1 MRKTLVTAAV
11 FLAVST
17 TAAFSQQGPT
27 VKEESP
33 GLLAKA
39 KITPA
44 QALPIAMAK
53 VPNGVLQEAEIEKEG
68 GKLVYSF
75 DIKAPG
81 KTGTDEVVIDAMTG
95 KVLSVEHESPEEEAK
110 EQAKEKQPSSP

>member
-1 MRKTLVTAAV
+1 MRRTSLTLAALVAVLSTAA
-11 FLAVST
+11 S
-17 TAAFSQQGPT
+17 SQQAPA
-27 VKEESP
+27 VKEEAP

-39 KITPA
+39 TVTPA

-53 VPNGVLQEAEIEKEG
+53 VPTGVLHSAEIEQED

-81 KTGTDEVVIDAMTG
+81 KPGVEEVVVDAMTG
-95 KVLSVEHESPEEEAK
+95 KVVGVEHESDEVEAK
-110 EQAKEKQPSSP
+110 EQRTEKKASP